1 MVSIE
6 FGGKRKEAWKIMKE
20 IEKENVKEVKKK
32 IEKWKNEKLHECS
45 VVGSQV
51 GWGYTASMI
60 RCFERK
66 NGDLCVVNWG
76 YVSRVNYCPF
86 CGYKAKMQM
95 KLKKGVNSRVV
106 G

>member
-1 MVSIE
+1 LSLME
-6 FGGKRKEAWKIMKE
+6 KERKAWEKMKE
-20 IEKENVKEVKKK
+20 VEKENVKAIKKK
-32 IEKWKNEKLHECS
+32 IEKMENEKLHECS

-51 GWGYTASMI
+51 EWGYTASMI
-60 RCFERK
+60 RCFERE
-66 NGDLCVVNWG
+66 NGSLCVVNWG

-95 KLKKGVNSRVV
+95 KLKEGVGGRVI